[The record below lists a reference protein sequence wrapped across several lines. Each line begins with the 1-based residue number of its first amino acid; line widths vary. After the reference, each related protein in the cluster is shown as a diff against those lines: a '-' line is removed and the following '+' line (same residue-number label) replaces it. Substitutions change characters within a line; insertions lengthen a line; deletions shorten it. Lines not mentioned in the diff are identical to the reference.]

1 MLWLSGLPDNDLAQ
15 YLSKQIVRAISD
27 GLLTGLDVPARLW
40 DVNLE
45 NNFHR
50 IISLMKNPAVLG
62 QELLNASLQ
71 LQDPEAVEIL
81 IRAHDCYTVACNVEG
96 IGLVLRR
103 ARVLAMQILQ
113 THQRRLLVRL
123 LVGIGRYGDMG
134 YIFQM
139 LKVNDQ
145 FEFLLRKKT
154 AQVCFVGFGEL
165 INSEGFS
172 GAWFVDCCFGV
183 SSANVSRGQ
192 ETGENGSSRFRTPRA
207 SSCHLAR
214 RGR

>member
-1 MLWLSGLPDNDLAQ
+1 MT
-15 YLSKQIVRAISD
+15 KQIVRAISD

-50 IISLMKNPAVLG
+50 IISLINSPAVLG
-62 QELLNASLQ
+62 QELLNASMQ

-81 IRAHDCYTVACNVEG
+81 IRAHDCFTVACNVEG

-113 THQRRLLVRL
+113 THNRGLLVRL
-123 LVGIGRYGDMG
+123 LVGIGRFGDMG

-139 LKVNDQ
+139 LKDNDQ
-145 FEFLLRKKT
+145 FEHLLRKRSAK
-154 AQVCFVGFGEL
+154 VSLMFSLKFRWL
-165 INSEGFS
+165 IF
-172 GAWFVDCCFGV
+172 F
-183 SSANVSRGQ
+183 
-192 ETGENGSSRFRTPRA
+192 
-207 SSCHLAR
+207 
-214 RGR
+214 